1 MKAQNGAIEG
11 RGCLQYP
18 RGLEAQNGPLV
29 VDMHH
34 FDEVQDPDPR
44 QSEKTDPDSASR

>member
-1 MKAQNGAIEG
+1 VKAQNGAIEG